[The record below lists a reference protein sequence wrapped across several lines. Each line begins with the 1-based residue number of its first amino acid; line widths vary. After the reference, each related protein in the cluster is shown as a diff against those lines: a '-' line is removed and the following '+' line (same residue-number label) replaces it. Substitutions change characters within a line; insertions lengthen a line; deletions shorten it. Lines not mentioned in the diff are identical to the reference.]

1 MSRPNLLDAI
11 RIVKEN
17 ERLASDSYAEAAKI
31 MNNPIGEQIFEELAA
46 FEQYHFEQL
55 SALEA
60 SLEKTGQAIDYQGR
74 DFPTPPVF
82 KIIAAQE
89 PNMKSVLKIIAEA
102 MELEKEAEQAYA
114 KLALRAQD
122 SQGYGMF
129 RRLSS
134 EENQHWRILQ
144 DAYWTLTNLGTWT
157 WIKP

>member
-1 MSRPNLLDAI
+1 MDAI
-11 RIVKEN
+11 RTVIEN
-17 ERLASDSYAEAAKI
+17 ERLASDSYSEAAKI
-31 MNNPIGEQIFEELAA
+31 IKNPIGKKIFEELAA

-55 SALEA
+55 TAMVKSMEE
-60 SLEKTGQAIDYQGR
+60 SGQTLDYQGR

-82 KIIAAQE
+82 KIVAAEE
-89 PNMKSVLKIIAEA
+89 PNLKSVIKIITEA
-102 MELEKEAEQAYA
+102 MDLEKEAELAYA

-122 SQGYGMF
+122 SQAYGMF

>member
-11 RIVKEN
+11 RVVKEN
-17 ERLASDSYAEAAKI
+17 ERLASNSYAEAAEI
-31 MNNPIGEQIFEELAA
+31 INNPFGKQIFEELAA

-55 SALEA
+55 TALEL
-60 SLEKTGQAIDYQGR
+60 SLEETGQTIDYQGR

-82 KIIAAQE
+82 EIIAAQE
-89 PNMKSVLKIIAEA
+89 PNMKSVIKIIAEA
-102 MELEKEAEQAYA
+102 MELEKEAEQTYA

-122 SQGYGMF
+122 SPGYEMF

-144 DAYWTLTNLGTWT
+144 DAYWTLTNKGIWT

>member
-1 MSRPNLLDAI
+1 MSTPNLLDAL
-11 RIVKEN
+11 RIVIEN
-17 ERLASDSYAEAAKI
+17 EKLASDSYAEAAKI
-31 MNNPIGEQIFEELAA
+31 INNPIGKQIFEELAA

-55 SALEA
+55 TALES
-60 SLEKTGQAIDYQGR
+60 SLEKTGQTIEYQAR
-74 DFPTPPVF
+74 DFPTPPIF

-89 PNMKSVLKIIAEA
+89 PNLKSVIKIITEA
-102 MELEKEAEQAYA
+102 MELEKEAEQTYA

-122 SQGYGMF
+122 SLGYGMF